1 MHSRPRCVWGEDIK
15 KQCSGKSTTPKG
27 VASSLA
33 SLPRVGCV
41 ALANP
46 ALSKVQP
53 RWGRG
58 TPRGLELSN
67 LQYGGVWTHRVVGVG
82 YRMYNVMR

>member
-1 MHSRPRCVWGEDIK
+1 MHFRPRCVWGRTL
-15 KQCSGKSTTPKG
+15 KSNVVEKVQPPRG

-33 SLPRVGCV
+33 LLPRVGCV

-67 LQYGGVWTHRVVGVG
+67 VQYGGV
-82 YRMYNVMR
+82 